1 MAQRMNLSQR
11 LTIVAGYGLEDL
23 RAYFTDN
30 KPLGGI
36 VPAHR
41 VIHRGGADIA
51 LDGFGGED
59 CVAEA
64 WINVLR
70 IARTTADAFPGEN
83 ATMSNCGS
91 SRTVGVQIGVAR
103 CAVMPDDDG
112 NPPSPEELGH
122 EGLVSVDDAARLD
135 NAMCRLMKRLEAD
148 EIIDGYAI
156 GAAEPIGPMGGI
168 ISWVQ
173 TASMFIA

>member
-11 LTIVAGYGLEDL
+11 LTVIAGYALEDL

-30 KPLGGI
+30 KPLGGTI
-36 VPAHR
+36 PAHK

-59 CVAEA
+59 CTAEA

-70 IARTTADAFPGEN
+70 IARTTADVFPGEN
-83 ATMSNCGS
+83 PAMSNCGA
-91 SRTVGVQIGVAR
+91 SRSIGFQVGVAR
-103 CAVMPDDDG
+103 CAVMPDDAG
-112 NPPSPEELGH
+112 NPPTPDELGH
-122 EGLVSVDDAARLD
+122 EGLVSIDDAARLD
-135 NAMCRLMKRLEAD
+135 NAVCRLLKRLEND

-156 GAAEPIGPMGGI
+156 GAAEPVGPMGGI

-173 TASMFIA
+173 TASAFIA